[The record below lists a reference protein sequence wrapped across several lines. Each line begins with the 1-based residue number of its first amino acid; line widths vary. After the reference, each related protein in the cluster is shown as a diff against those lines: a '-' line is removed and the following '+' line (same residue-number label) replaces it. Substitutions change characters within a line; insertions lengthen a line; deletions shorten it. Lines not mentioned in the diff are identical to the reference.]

1 MTIRDVSDGND
12 DGTRLGQSSTDLI
25 SFFGSTPIV
34 QPADNSLAA
43 IPRGQACGT
52 VTTYSTTQSPS
63 VVNTITSGERAMTVQ
78 TGTGFTMQPGFSA
91 TAGVSDIFY
100 VNKPTSQAGLGVGN
114 IRVSAANI
122 VQVAFHNPTGGNIT
136 PTASEVYRIVGVR
149 GIPYVTATLS
159 PASVPADTTFEQQ
172 FTIVPTAAL
181 PQGLP
186 VGTLVQVSK
195 PTTQAGLDIAG
206 CRVVSN
212 NVIGITFINVSAAPI
227 VPTAS
232 EVYSIFALGGL
243 DAVNNLMH
251 YGFNAGAIGAI
262 TAGIVITA
270 GSTALLG
277 ALATDI
283 PIAVSKPTAQAAA
296 TNVAT
301 VLPGNTVFTA
311 DVVTLMFLGTGTG
324 YTPTASEVYGIT
336 AFRLLPA
343 APLLLYSQ
351 TLTPTSVAADTCAE
365 QTFTVT
371 GLVAGS
377 CVWVNKPSFQ
387 QGLGVSGVRV
397 SAANTLAINFSN
409 ATATAITPTAETYII
424 GNFQQV
430 APGAGNSV
438 YQTACPAIERV
449 TTLASALRARLSS
462 ATGGL
467 GLVAT
472 G

>member
-1 MTIRDVSDGND
+1 MPTRQLSDGND
-12 DGTRLGQSSTDLI
+12 DGTTLGQSASDTI
-25 SFFGSTPIV
+25 AFFGATPIV

-43 IPRGQACGT
+43 IPRGQPCGL

-63 VVNTITSGERAMTVQ
+63 TVNTITSGERAMTVQ

-122 VQVAFHNPTGGNIT
+122 VQVAFHNPSGGNIT

-149 GIPYVTATLS
+149 GLPYVTATLS
-159 PASVPADTTFEQQ
+159 PASVPADTTVEQQ
-172 FTIVPTAAL
+172 FTITPTAAL

-186 VGTLVQVSK
+186 VGMLVQVSK
-195 PTTQAGLDIAG
+195 PTTQAGLDIVN

-232 EVYSIFALGGL
+232 EVYNIFALGGL
-243 DAVNNLMH
+243 DAVNNYMH
-251 YGFNAGAIGAI
+251 YNMNVGTVGAIGAG
-262 TAGIVITA
+262 TIVTG
-270 GSTALLG
+270 GSTALAG
-277 ALATDI
+277 ALATDVCM
-283 PIAVSKPTAQAAA
+283 AVQKPTAQLTA
-296 TNVAT
+296 TNTAV
-301 VLPGNTVFTA
+301 PIPSNSIFTA
-311 DVVTLMFLGTGTG
+311 DTFTLTLGSIVTGG
-324 YTPTASEVYGIT
+324 TPTAAEVYTI
-336 AFRLLPA
+336 AALRLLPS
-343 APLLLYSQ
+343 APLVVINQ
-351 TLTPTSVAADTCAE
+351 TLTPVSVAADTCAE
-365 QTFTVT
+365 QTFTVP

-387 QGLGVSGVRV
+387 AGLGISGVRV

-409 ATATAITPTAETYII
+409 ATNAAIVPASESYII
-424 GNFQQV
+424 GSFQQV

-438 YQTACPAIERV
+438 YQAASPAIERS
-449 TTLASALRARLSS
+449 TTLVSALRARLSS